1 MPNCGCAGSSQS
13 GGQITSLPEW
23 FRQPVPDQESLG
35 RMRSLLKE
43 TGLTTVCQ
51 GAHCPNTGECWSKG
65 TATFMILGTKC
76 TRACRFCAVEHG
88 VAEAVSCE
96 EPLLV
101 AEAVQR
107 LGLKYAVITSV
118 TRDDLA
124 DGGAEQFAR
133 TVRAIRSAA
142 PQCGVELL
150 VPDFAGDD
158 VALGIVM
165 EAGPQV
171 LGHNIETVRRLSSP
185 LRPGADHDRSLAVL
199 RAIRSSGHR
208 DILVKSG
215 FMVGLGEAEDEII
228 LTLQE
233 LKEAGCD
240 IVTIGQY
247 LAPSKGA
254 RHFPVARFVEP
265 KEFGRYRQEG
275 LKMGLRY
282 IASGALVRSSY
293 MAEEGFEG
301 CCGSRKGPCS

>member
-1 MPNCGCAGSSQS
+1 MPVPNCGCTKKEA
-13 GGQITSLPEW
+13 LPEW
-23 FRQPVPDQESLG
+23 FRQPVPDQQAMG

-65 TATFMILGTKC
+65 TATFMILGSRC
-76 TRACRFCAVEHG
+76 SRACRFCAVEHG
-88 VAEAVSCE
+88 APDEISYE

-101 AEAVQR
+101 AEAVKR

-133 TVRAIRSAA
+133 TVRAIRSSA
-142 PQCGVELL
+142 PECGVELL
-150 VPDFAGDD
+150 IPDFAGDD

-165 EAGPQV
+165 ESGPQV
-171 LGHNIETVRRLSSP
+171 LGHNIETVRRLSP
-185 LRPGADHDRSLAVL
+185 ELRSGADHDRSLALL
-199 RAIRSSGHR
+199 RKIREAGG

-215 FMVGLGEAEDEII
+215 LMTGLGETDDEIFS
-228 LTLQE
+228 TLRE
-233 LKEAGCD
+233 LKQAGCD

-247 LAPSKGA
+247 LAPSKDT
-254 RHFPVARFVEP
+254 RHLPVARYVKPEMFDQY
-265 KEFGRYRQEG
+265 KAEG
-275 LKMGLRY
+275 LKMGIRY

-301 CCGSRKGPCS
+301 CCSSKKGCCK

>member
-1 MPNCGCAGSSQS
+1 MSNCGCQS
-13 GGQITSLPEW
+13 GDRAQALPEW
-23 FRQPVPDQESLG
+23 FRQPLPDQAALG
-35 RMRSLLKE
+35 RMRALLKE
-43 TGLTTVCQ
+43 TGLATVCQ

-65 TATFMILGTKC
+65 TATFMILGVKC

-88 VAEAVSCE
+88 VPGELSYE

-124 DGGAEQFAR
+124 DGGAEQLAR
-133 TVRAIRSAA
+133 TVRAIRSSA
-142 PQCGVELL
+142 PQCAVELL
-150 VPDFAGDD
+150 IPDFSADA
-158 VALGIVM
+158 VALGIVI

-171 LGHNIETVRRLSSP
+171 LGHNIETVRRLAP
-185 LRPGADHDRSLAVL
+185 QLRGGAEHDRSLEVL
-199 RAIRSSGHR
+199 RFIRRAGR
-208 DILVKSG
+208 GDILVKSG
-215 FMVGLGEAEDEII
+215 FMAGLGETDAEIFS
-228 LTLQE
+228 TLLE

-247 LAPSKGA
+247 LAPSKAA
-254 RHFPVARFVEP
+254 RHVPVARFVEP
-265 KEFGRYRQEG
+265 KEFERFREEG
-275 LKMGLRY
+275 LKLGLRY

-301 CCGSRKGPCS
+301 CCRSRKGSCR